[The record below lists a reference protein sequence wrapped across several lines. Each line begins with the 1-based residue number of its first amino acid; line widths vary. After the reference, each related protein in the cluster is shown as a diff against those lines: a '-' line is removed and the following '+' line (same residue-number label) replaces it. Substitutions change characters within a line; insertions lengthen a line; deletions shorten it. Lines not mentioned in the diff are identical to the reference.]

1 MRRISRRFVA
11 ASLFSLI
18 ALLPMTAQA
27 IGSSVTEYV
36 VGTEYAVGSCPNG
49 GGDSGSFAGYG
60 SATLGGQANAV
71 FNTTICHGPLGD
83 TTGAVATIN
92 SGGSFT
98 LVTSTVA
105 LAGSYTSGQVGP
117 GTVYRGFF
125 LCKEVFPVVAFLGP
139 ATSPPAGFTSIA
151 GGSAKGTLTHI
162 GFNTAGG
169 GCQPFAAA
177 ITGMA
182 TLN

>member
-1 MRRISRRFVA
+1 MRRISRRFFA
-11 ASLFSLI
+11 ASLFSLV

-27 IGSSVTEYV
+27 SGPVIEYV
-36 VGTEYAVGSCPNG
+36 AGTEYAVGSCPNG

-60 SATLGGQANAV
+60 SLTLGGRANAV

-83 TTGAVATIN
+83 TNEATATIN
-92 SGGSFT
+92 QGGSFT

-105 LAGSYTSGQVGP
+105 LAGSYTTGTVGP
-117 GTVYRGFF
+117 GKVYRGFF
-125 LCKEVFPVVAFLGP
+125 LCKEVFPVVADLGP
-139 ATSPPAGFTSIA
+139 ATSPPAGFTNISR
-151 GGSAKGTLTHI
+151 GSATGTLTHI

-169 GCQPFAAA
+169 GCHPFAAA

-182 TLN
+182 TLY